1 MTAPC
6 EVVGAWGA
14 IFSLQTDRKDGQVE
28 APGRASTKVQEH
40 RYPHQMGMNAWTGR
54 LVISAALL
62 FLVGW
67 GLVLVS
73 GHGGDSSGGS
83 EAVWTI
89 GGLMVYASIPAIVI
103 AAVCELVARW
113 GYRPRWSEK
122 RR

>member
-1 MTAPC
+1 M
-6 EVVGAWGA
+6 
-14 IFSLQTDRKDGQVE
+14 S
-28 APGRASTKVQEH
+28 
-40 RYPHQMGMNAWTGR
+40 PHATGTLTQMGMNAWTGR

-62 FLVGW
+62 FVVGW

-103 AAVCELVARW
+103 AAVCELVARR
-113 GYRPRWSEK
+113 GYLLRWSD
-122 RR
+122 RRP